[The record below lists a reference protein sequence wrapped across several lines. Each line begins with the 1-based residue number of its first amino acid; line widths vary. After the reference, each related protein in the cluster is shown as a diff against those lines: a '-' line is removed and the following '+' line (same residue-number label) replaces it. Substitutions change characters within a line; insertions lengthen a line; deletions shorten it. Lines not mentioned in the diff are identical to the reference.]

1 MTDHNLVWIR
11 AVLTT
16 TPDRWLNLTE
26 VVPADLLRRPPAAQ
40 EWSALACLRHLL
52 DTERQVFPARIKA
65 LLAGQDFPA
74 FDPDRQG
81 SQPDT
86 DHAPF
91 ELATEFERLR
101 AESLELVADISSAD
115 LDKRAR
121 HQELGMVSLSEL
133 LHEWAAHDLN
143 HTIQAEQAIM
153 QPFIDGCGPWQP
165 YFADHAART
174 E

>member
-1 MTDHNLVWIR
+1 MMGHNLVWIR

-26 VVPADLLRRPPAAQ
+26 AVPAALLNRPPAAH

-52 DTERQVFPARIKA
+52 DTERRVFPARIKA

-81 SQPDT
+81 SQSDPDQS
-86 DHAPF
+86 PF

-101 AESLELVADISSAD
+101 AESLELVADISAAD

-143 HTIQAEQAIM
+143 HTVQAERAIM
-153 QPFIDGCGPWQP
+153 QPFIAGCGPWQP
-165 YFADHAART
+165 YFADHAVKPK
-174 E
+174 

>member
-1 MTDHNLVWIR
+1 MDHNLVWIR

-26 VVPADLLRRPPAAQ
+26 AVPAELLNRSPAAH
-40 EWSALACLRHLL
+40 EWPALQCLQHLL
-52 DTERQVFPARIKA
+52 DTERRVFPARIKA
-65 LLAGQDFPA
+65 LLADQDFPA

-81 SQPDT
+81 SQPDP
-86 DHAPF
+86 DQSPF

-101 AESLELVADISSAD
+101 AESLELVADISAAD

-143 HTIQAEQAIM
+143 HTVQAERAIM
-153 QPFIDGCGPWQP
+153 QPFIAGCGPWQP
-165 YFADHAART
+165 YFADHAVRP